1 MQASSL
7 WVSLT
12 ETLSNELGKDIIS
25 GGPATTL
32 FVFIPDNSGCYV
44 LTSFDGN
51 VLYVGLT
58 KNLKRGM
65 AQHLDNREKVNP
77 TSNGSGSVV
86 FLARV
91 RRSEQGGA
99 KVEHPRPTSL
109 CAADTQQDLFCYVL
123 MK

>member
-1 MQASSL
+1 MHAGSL
-7 WVSLT
+7 WVSPT

-25 GGPATTL
+25 GGLATTL
-32 FVFIPDNSGCYV
+32 FVFIPDSSSCYV

-77 TSNGSGSVV
+77 TNGRVV
-86 FLARV
+86 WFCWLERDDLSEV
-91 RRSEQGGA
+91 ERRWMNIHTQHHCAPPILNKIYSA
-99 KVEHPRPTSL
+99 TS
-109 CAADTQQDLFCYVL
+109 
-123 MK
+123 